1 MQGVEEKYVLLG
13 VPQGTYPRLT
23 SIRMVEKMVVA
34 FETGETVVGAMKRSD
49 VAVEIAN
56 MYRKGAD

>member
-1 MQGVEEKYVLLG
+1 
-13 VPQGTYPRLT
+13 
-23 SIRMVEKMVVA
+23 MVEKMVVA